1 MSAVLVFTSSRPFPQ
16 ACVSDLPACSFD
28 ENERFYYWP
37 GIKAGD
43 ILTGKVRIPPAAFS
57 LHRALLDAESG
68 KAQGGKLE
76 RTVYDVVKMPESMVI
91 KALQDKPKPSR
102 RFVAGTPGETPPTP
116 DATPST
122 SKMPIGEED
131 ESEGGPSSA
140 GQEAAFAPTAAE
152 EDEDEIVHDGEKLRL
167 PPTPQELEALERA
180 GIPDEEDAR
189 LEQEDRARVYS
200 MPPPPIHPIVQRYW
214 RVRPDLAKKRRTAQ
228 LEMDG
233 PYGAEVRE
241 AQYIPLPPS
250 PTLEV
255 VGEEGEEGE
264 FNVIASL
271 EKQANEQVELEQTE
285 LKQRDDL
292 EDGKRARD
300 SLKLAG
306 ERDDLESGTILEGV
320 DEEEADRMM
329 DSVAGRTTASEGQHD
344 SRGEAETP
352 IEPTATAVGN
362 EESAETASEADEND
376 ANEHKIAL
384 IDNTADEESE
394 TIKLVGQEPGI
405 VVPAGSEGPV
415 EKTADKPV
423 DSQIEEEKEQAD
435 LEPGAEKA
443 SSDGAASP
451 PSADVDEERVEEVKA
466 EAASAAMSASVSAD
480 TIMTNGSSTGDE
492 ATADETLK
500 ATGGK
505 TESILPPPKRPPPRS
520 RNRPAKGAA
529 KGK

>member
-1 MSAVLVFTSSRPFPQ
+1 M
-16 ACVSDLPACSFD
+16 
-28 ENERFYYWP
+28 
-37 GIKAGD
+37 AGD

-91 KALQDKPKPSR
+91 KALQDKPKTSR

-140 GQEAAFAPTAAE
+140 GQEPAFPSNGAE

-241 AQYIPLPPS
+241 AQYVPLPPS

-255 VGEEGEEGE
+255 VGEEGE
-264 FNVIASL
+264 FNVVASL
-271 EKQANEQVELEQTE
+271 EKQANEQVEQEQTE

-329 DSVAGRTTASEGQHD
+329 NSVAGRTTGSEVQHD
-344 SRGEAETP
+344 SRGEADSP
-352 IEPTATAVGN
+352 IEPTAMGN
-362 EESAETASEADEND
+362 ENSTEIASEAEEND

-394 TIKLVGQEPGI
+394 TVRIDGQDPEI
-405 VVPAGSEGPV
+405 IVPAGSEGPV
-415 EKTADKPV
+415 EKTVDGPADTQP
-423 DSQIEEEKEQAD
+423 EEEKERAD

-443 SSDGAASP
+443 SSDGASP
-451 PSADVDEERVEEVKA
+451 PSVDVDEERVEEVKA

-480 TIMTNGSSTGDE
+480 TIMTNGSSAGDE